1 MRKREYAIYR
11 GDEFVDVGTAA
22 ELAERMHVRT
32 GTIYSLASRGSR
44 GRDRGNR
51 LVAYALEDEDGEERR
66 TEGNGR
72 KNR

>member
-22 ELAERMHVRT
+22 ELAERMNVRT

-51 LVAYALEDEDGEERR
+51 LVAYVLDDDGEERG